1 MGIHIKDRVI
11 NCLINNKYIYIKT
24 DKDIYKK
31 LKNDQIINSSYKKEK
46 KLNIELN
53 DNELIQSIFS
63 IIIPERI

>member
-1 MGIHIKDRVI
+1 MNSI
-11 NCLINNKYIYIKT
+11 NE
-24 DKDIYKK
+24 
-31 LKNDQIINSSYKKEK
+31 KEK